1 MTKCL
6 KMQVWKVIS
15 LVGTHSPTT
24 LRGRP
29 PVLEKFFYET
39 PKMSLK
45 LSDLYAKMIPS
56 TNRKG
61 HYVYST

>member
-6 KMQVWKVIS
+6 KTQVWKVIY

-29 PVLEKFFYET
+29 ANPEKFFYDT

-45 LSDLYAKMIPS
+45 MSDLCGKMKS
-56 TNRKG
+56 
-61 HYVYST
+61 